1 MMKEKVLLDD
11 WCKGLDQL
19 VGAAKQDDI
28 RWKQKVGTLSVKV
41 KEEGDYIDL
50 DEKEEPSLVHP

>member
-1 MMKEKVLLDD
+1 MTITCAMMKEKVLLDD

-28 RWKQKVGTLSVKV
+28 RWKQKVGTV
-41 KEEGDYIDL
+41 
-50 DEKEEPSLVHP
+50 EKAKHQESP